1 MRQIYMVGMS
11 HKVAEIAVREK
22 FYISMD
28 VKTEALQHSAFDE
41 LLILAT
47 CNRTEVYVAS
57 DRALETADLVRY
69 VCDLV
74 HQDYDSYS
82 KYFYTKEGED
92 VARHVMNVC
101 AGLDSVAMGEDQ
113 ILHQI
118 GRAYDTA
125 HQLGATGNSLNK
137 LFQSAIHTT
146 KRIKTETNLSKLSC
160 NIPFLAMK
168 QVMKT
173 FDDLEN
179 RTVYI
184 VGLGE
189 MGTLMLKYVQENTTK
204 IFASSRTFANA
215 EKYADVLTPVPFEN
229 RYEVVGK
236 SDVVVLCSACQ
247 EPILTR
253 VEFETA
259 IQSKASPQN
268 VIASAARQS
277 NSDNGLALDAPHTQE
292 INEFPSQNVIASVAR
307 QSNEALPQKSTHLII
322 DLGSPRNAE
331 ASVGEI
337 PGVEYVCVD
346 DLEKIVSENRRL
358 RMIELSAA
366 QKILQEGIEEFLQWY
381 RMDDIAKDIHSHAE
395 KLVQTATEDA
405 EKLVR
410 SLPDLNEDTKDKI
423 RMMYVRFAKKVANY
437 YLYKVKEENEP
448 SDVQVFLK
456 CLQPERHCEA
466 VARKNPESKDS
477 FPERHCEGSVAAKS
491 ESNPERHCEGSVAA
505 KSESNPERH
514 CEASGRGNLKENSSD
529 GI

>member
-253 VEFETA
+253 AEFESA
-259 IQSKASPQN
+259 IQFKTN
-268 VIASAARQS
+268 
-277 NSDNGLALDAPHTQE
+277 DNGLALDAPHTQE
-292 INEFPSQNVIASVAR
+292 IKATR
-307 QSNEALPQKSTHLII
+307 LII

-331 ASVGEI
+331 ASIGEI
-337 PGVEYVCVD
+337 PGVDYVCVD

-410 SLPDLNEDTKDKI
+410 SLPDLNEDAKDKI

-456 CLQPERHCEA
+456 CL
-466 VARKNPESKDS
+466 K
-477 FPERHCEGSVAAKS
+477 
-491 ESNPERHCEGSVAA
+491 
-505 KSESNPERH
+505 
-514 CEASGRGNLKENSSD
+514 
-529 GI
+529 

>member
-253 VEFETA
+253 AEFESA
-259 IQSKASPQN
+259 IQFKTSPRN

-277 NSDNGLALDAPHTQE
+277 NSDNGLALDAPPAQE
-292 INEFPSQNVIASVAR
+292 IKATR
-307 QSNEALPQKSTHLII
+307 LII

-331 ASVGEI
+331 ASIGEI

-410 SLPDLNEDTKDKI
+410 SLPDLNEDAKDKI

-477 FPERHCEGSVAAKS
+477 FL
-491 ESNPERHCEGSVAA
+491 
-505 KSESNPERH
+505 ERH
-514 CEASGRGNLKENSSD
+514 CEASGRGNLKENSAD